1 MHLHYTTTAENIR
14 LLAVNIISVML
25 TLPQA
30 VLEKTGKMTPS
41 RHFKKTTLRQDF
53 GTTPFSVKTKNSSF
67 AVNSITNL

>member
-1 MHLHYTTTAENIR
+1 
-14 LLAVNIISVML
+14 ML
-25 TLPQA
+25 TISAMTVRFSLLYFY
-30 VLEKTGKMTPS
+30 VLLLKCVSMEKTGKMTPS